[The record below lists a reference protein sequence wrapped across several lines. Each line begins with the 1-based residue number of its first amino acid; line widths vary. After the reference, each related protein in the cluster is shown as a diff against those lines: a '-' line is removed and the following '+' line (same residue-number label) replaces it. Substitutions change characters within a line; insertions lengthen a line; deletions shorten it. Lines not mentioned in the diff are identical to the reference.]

1 MARTVVTQPLLL
13 GHAIKSARRARGIT
27 QVALAAAV
35 GTYPRAIVEI
45 ERGKSKA
52 DVRLLL
58 AVLAAVDLTMVV
70 ESQ

>member
-1 MARTVVTQPLLL
+1 MPRTVVSQPLLL
-13 GHAIKSARRARGIT
+13 GQAIKAARRAHGTT
-27 QVALAAAV
+27 QVELANAV

-70 ESQ
+70 ESP